1 MKRINSRLAKLHR
14 SYSVQELAS
23 LLGVHK
29 HTVRDWLKAGLP
41 KVDGTRP
48 VLIHG
53 GEFQAW
59 WAKKRKQQKRPCKPG
74 QLYCFKCREPK
85 PPALGMVEYAATNT
99 ATGNLKAL
107 CETCGT
113 MMHRRTRLS
122 DIGSIMPNLDVR
134 RTQAAPSI
142 RERAHACLNADNP
155 VET

>member
-14 SYSVQELAS
+14 SYSVVELAD
-23 LLGVHK
+23 LLGMHK
-29 HTVRDWLKAGLP
+29 HTVRGWIKAGLP
-41 KVDGTRP
+41 TVDSTRP

-53 GEFQAW
+53 NEFQAW
-59 WAKKRKQQKRPCKPG
+59 WAKRRKQQKRPCKPG

-85 PPALGMVEYAATNT
+85 SPALGMVEYSPTNT

-122 DIGSIMPNLDVR
+122 DIGLIMPDLDVR

-142 RERAHACLNADNP
+142 EERAHASLNADNP
-155 VET
+155 EET